1 MRRQA
6 YLRRDGT
13 ASVLATMLLVVA
25 LVAQTILGTAL
36 QLRAAEPNAG
46 FDAVLCLSQPGTGSH
61 GAGTPAGQPRHSAD
75 CLAFCQLSASGPAAP
90 LALASITLAPAGP
103 ATKAPLPD
111 TRGRFVLNV
120 QAFLAAARAPPSPSA

>member
-1 MRRQA
+1 
-6 YLRRDGT
+6 
-13 ASVLATMLLVVA
+13 MLLVVA

-90 LALASITLAPAGP
+90 LALASITLAPAAA
-103 ATKAPLPD
+103 ATTAPLPD